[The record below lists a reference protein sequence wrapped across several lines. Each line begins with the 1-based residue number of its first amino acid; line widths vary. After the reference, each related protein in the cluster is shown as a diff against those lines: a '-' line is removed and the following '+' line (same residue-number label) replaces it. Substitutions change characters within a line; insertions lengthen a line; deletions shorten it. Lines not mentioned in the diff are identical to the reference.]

1 MSDIISRGD
10 IVEYRGQRLKVISD
24 PYMFCGQMTVTAVAV
39 AKKKADWKGGLYA
52 VSSLALVKGEENY
65 DQG

>member
-24 PYMFCGQMTVTAVAV
+24 PYLFQGQWTVTAVTV
-39 AKKKADWKGGLYA
+39 AKKRPIRRA
-52 VSSLALVKGEENY
+52 VSML
-65 DQG
+65 

>member
-1 MSDIISRGD
+1 MIDIISRGD

-39 AKKKADWKGGLYA
+39 AKKRLIRRA
-52 VSSLALVKGEENY
+52 VSTL
-65 DQG
+65 